1 MKFSVVVPVYN
12 VEEYIEKCLSSILN
26 QTYSNFEV
34 IIVDDG
40 STDGS
45 FKIIDK
51 FVNKDKRFMVF
62 KKQNGG
68 LSDARNYGIKYV
80 TGDYLL
86 FVDSD
91 DYIGEDLLL
100 KLNNVLSKAQ
110 TDLVT
115 FNSVVCDDSGKVINK
130 RDIPEYVNK
139 DINLIIKELITRP
152 FVEPAWLYCYKVKF
166 WRKYNF
172 KYKKGMYHEDFGLT
186 PLILLNA
193 RSISSINYYGYF
205 YVQRAGSITKSSEYD
220 KILKKCNDFY
230 IQYFDLIKNFKKIKD
245 CLKKDILLSYMSE
258 CLIFKLRGLNDEDYK
273 KYFSLIKKNHVIS
286 RIKPYNL
293 KKFIKKIVALISPK
307 LYIKLFF

>member
-139 DINLIIKELITRP
+139 DINLIIKSLLQDR
-152 FVEPAWLYCYKVKF
+152 
-166 WRKYNF
+166 
-172 KYKKGMYHEDFGLT
+172 
-186 PLILLNA
+186 LLNQLGFTV
-193 RSISSINYYGYF
+193 IKLNFGENIILN
-205 YVQRAGSITKSSEYD
+205 IKKECIM
-220 KILKKCNDFY
+220 KIL
-230 IQYFDLIKNFKKIKD
+230 
-245 CLKKDILLSYMSE
+245 
-258 CLIFKLRGLNDEDYK
+258 
-273 KYFSLIKKNHVIS
+273 
-286 RIKPYNL
+286 
-293 KKFIKKIVALISPK
+293 A
-307 LYIKLFF
+307 